1 MLATLAARRP
11 GRQIRG
17 TGVRIV
23 GVPGCTGRPGG
34 TSEVGARTG
43 LARPCGH
50 PNAGVVACPPRR
62 RCDDGRVSEQ
72 SRAVFRVPPLAVLG
86 AVLLAVCA
94 TPVAFGA
101 PFFWLI
107 YLVPVAVV
115 VWVLRVRTVADAD
128 ALTVRRLVGTRRVP
142 WSEISSLRLRDR
154 GGVRA
159 VLTDG
164 AELPLPSVRIRDL
177 PQLAAASGGHLTLGD
192 V

>member
-1 MLATLAARRP
+1 
-11 GRQIRG
+11 
-17 TGVRIV
+17 
-23 GVPGCTGRPGG
+23 
-34 TSEVGARTG
+34 
-43 LARPCGH
+43 
-50 PNAGVVACPPRR
+50 
-62 RCDDGRVSEQ
+62 VSEQ
-72 SRAVFRVPPLAVLG
+72 PRAVFRVPSLAILG

-115 VWVLRVRTVADAD
+115 VWVLRVRTVADAE
-128 ALTVRRLVGTRRVP
+128 ALTIRRLVGTRRVP
-142 WSEISSLRLRDR
+142 WSEISSLRLRDK

-177 PQLAAASGGHLTLGD
+177 AQLAAASGGHLTLGD
-192 V
+192 A